1 MYSLSNNR
9 IIEGV
14 KINNKEVLQSYILTT
29 AKYDY
34 SVYEKRILYRII
46 ELNQN
51 LIEGKQLN
59 QKHSVTPTSYRSVEY
74 TMPYSS
80 FLTDEDKDKNH
91 IRIKKA
97 FENLSQKIIAYE
109 DDVVYRCSGIVFN
122 VNLEKR
128 KDTIT
133 FYVSDWIYQA
143 LMDFSKG
150 YRKYELVT
158 AMSFQS
164 EYSMR
169 FYELFSNQ
177 ERPINYSIDKLKEMF
192 GVSNK
197 YKLTANFIN
206 KVVEPAKKELDK
218 HSPYTFIYKP
228 LKTGRKIT
236 SLQFIPIYQSGK
248 EDIPLKSKKLGAEIS
263 TRFYLEPTDK
273 EYLKA
278 QFNFT
283 EKEIK
288 NNCDLFEE
296 LYQVLEKG
304 ELIDKLVS
312 LRRYANESKN
322 TKAYVIKSL
331 KALLNDTKRAKK
343 EIEDR
348 LLGLN
353 KNRQLDLIDQIA
365 EMKTRKQ

>member
-1 MYSLSNNR
+1 M
-9 IIEGV
+9 

-46 ELNQN
+46 ELNQHF
-51 LIEGKQLN
+51 IEGKQLN
-59 QKHSVTPTSYRSVEY
+59 QKYSVTPTTYRSVEY

-80 FLTDEDKDKNH
+80 FLIDEDKDKNH

-97 FENLSQKIIAYE
+97 FETLSQKIIAYE
-109 DDVVYRCSGIVFN
+109 DDVVYRCAGIVFN

-133 FYVSDWIYQA
+133 FYVADWIYQA
-143 LMDFSKG
+143 LIDFSKG

-177 ERPINYSIDKLKEMF
+177 EKPINYSVEKLKEMF
-192 GVSNK
+192 GVSDK

-236 SLQFIPIYQSGK
+236 SLQFIPIFQPGK
-248 EDIPLKSKKLGAEIS
+248 ENIPLKSKKLGAEIS

-296 LYQVLEKG
+296 LYQILEKG
-304 ELIDKLVS
+304 ELIDKLVEI
-312 LRRYANESKN
+312 RRYASETGNPKG
-322 TKAYVIKSL
+322 YVIKSL
-331 KALLNDTKRAKK
+331 KTLLNERKTTKNSK
-343 EIEDR
+343 ENKFTELLKEKFSQIDLEDSIR
-348 LLGLN
+348 EVER
-353 KNRQLDLIDQIA
+353 NR
-365 EMKTRKQ
+365 

>member
-1 MYSLSNNR
+1 M
-9 IIEGV
+9 
-14 KINNKEVLQSYILTT
+14 KINDKEVLQSYILTT

-51 LIEGKQLN
+51 LLEGKKLN
-59 QKHSVTPTSYRSVEY
+59 SKYAVNPTLHRSVEY
-74 TMPYSS
+74 NMPYSA

-91 IRIKKA
+91 KRIKEA
-97 FENLSQKIIAYE
+97 FRTLSQKIIEYE
-109 DDVVYRCSGIVFN
+109 DNIVYKCAGIVFN

-133 FYVSDWIYQA
+133 FYVADWIYNA

-177 ERPINYSIDKLKEMF
+177 SKPINYSIDGLKEMF
-192 GVSNK
+192 KISDK
-197 YKLTANFIN
+197 YVGRPADFLRF
-206 KVVEPAKKELDK
+206 VVEPAKKELDEK
-218 HSPYTFIYKP
+218 SPYTFIYKT

-236 SLQFIPIYQSGK
+236 SIQFIPIYQADKENKDLKAKQLGK
-248 EDIPLKSKKLGAEIS
+248 QTS

-273 EYLKA
+273 EYLMA
-278 QFNFT
+278 QYGFT

-296 LYQVLEKG
+296 LYQVLDKG
-304 ELIDKLVS
+304 ELIDKLAD
-312 LRRYANESKN
+312 LRRFASETINPKG
-322 TKAYVIKSL
+322 YVIKSL
-331 KALLNDTKRAKK
+331 KSLLNDVKTAKEEKKIKAEKTIREKRTSESQSLA
-343 EIEDR
+343 DV
-348 LLGLN
+348 LGN
-353 KNRQLDLIDQIA
+353 FK
-365 EMKTRKQ
+365 